1 MKRTLIERIIPLLV
15 AVLLLSVAALAQD
28 ETPQPT
34 PANVRPNQQIRIMR
48 ELNLTPDQVQQIRR
62 INVERKPLMQQAQMK
77 LRQANRAL
85 DAAIYADDAN
95 EEMIRERVKDVSLAQ
110 AEVTRVKTFTEVLIR
125 KVLSPEQ
132 LARFRELRERMMQR
146 QEQIKDQPV
155 RPIDRLRNRQNRNP
169 VN

>member
-1 MKRTLIERIIPLLV
+1 MKRTLLYRTVTALV
-15 AVLLLSVAALAQD
+15 AVLLLSIAALAQE
-28 ETPQPT
+28 ETPQPA

-48 ELNLTPDQVQQIRR
+48 ELNLTPDQVQQIRK

-95 EEMIRERVKDVSLAQ
+95 EELIRERVKEVSLAQ
-110 AEVTRVKTFTEVLIR
+110 AEVTRIKTFTEVLIR

-132 LARFRELRERMMQR
+132 LVKFRELRERMIQR

-155 RPIDRLRNRQNRNP
+155 RPIDRMRNRQIRNP